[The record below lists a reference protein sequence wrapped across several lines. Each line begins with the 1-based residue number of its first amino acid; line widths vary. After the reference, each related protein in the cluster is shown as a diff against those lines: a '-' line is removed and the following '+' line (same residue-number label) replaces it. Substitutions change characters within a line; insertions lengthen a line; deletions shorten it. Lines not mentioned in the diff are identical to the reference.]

1 MATQAMRA
9 GTPEKLDECHL
20 ILAGRRGDERALEA
34 LFHRYHNLLFQ
45 AAFRILRN
53 TQDAEDSL
61 QDALVSACCSF
72 ERFEGRS
79 QFSTWLTRI
88 VINAALMKRRT
99 IKARR
104 SVSLDDILHEDELP
118 GMGRFS
124 DPGPDPEQ
132 IYLRVELRKI
142 INKNIDELSPRLR
155 VAFTL
160 RHLVGE
166 STAQAAKELGVA
178 QNALKPRVWRARHR
192 LAERLRCPLEGI
204 VAP

>member
-1 MATQAMRA
+1 MREA
-9 GTPEKLDECHL
+9 ITARAPEKLDECHL
-20 ILAGRRGDERALEA
+20 ILAGRRGDEQALEV
-34 LFHRYHNLLFQ
+34 LFHRYHGLLFQ

-61 QDALVSACCSF
+61 QDALVSAYCNL

-88 VINAALMKRRT
+88 VINAALMKRRN
-99 IKARR
+99 IKARP

-118 GMGRFS
+118 GVDRFS

-132 IYLRVELRKI
+132 IYLRVEVREMI
-142 INKNIDELSPRLR
+142 DKNIDELSPRLR
-155 VAFTL
+155 MAFIL
-160 RHLVGE
+160 RHVEGY
-166 STAQAAKELGVA
+166 STGQTAKKLGVA
-178 QNALKPRVWRARHR
+178 ENALKTRVWRARFR
-192 LAERLRCPLEGI
+192 LAERLKHSLEGM